1 MKTNAK
7 MLVLQVELPM
17 ETLKVVISVDTTKT
31 KNGFY
36 HEARGFAV
44 KSLGLPLSD
53 KTLKVRNSYINRT
66 WEAYEYQAVLRN
78 FVNKIT
84 KDFLGLNNASGD
96 NGRLRVIKNA
106 LLKKVENQ
114 DFRLNLNID

>member
-1 MKTNAK
+1 MVNGK
-7 MLVLQVELPM
+7 MLILSVELPM

-44 KSLGLPLSD
+44 KNLGLPLSD
-53 KTLKVRNSYINRT
+53 TTLKVRNSYINRT
-66 WEAYEYQAVLRN
+66 WEKYEYQAVLRN
-78 FVNKIT
+78 FISKINK
-84 KDFLGLNNASGD
+84 KFLGLNNASGD
-96 NGRLRVIKNA
+96 NARLKVIKNA

-114 DFRLNLNID
+114 EFRLNLNLD